1 MSQRDPY
8 EILGV
13 SRSATAD
20 EIRKAYRELARTW
33 HPDRNQGNED
43 AERRF
48 KEIQAAYEVLG
59 DEQKRQQYDRFGA
72 GGPTPDFQSWG
83 SGGHAPGAAG
93 FDFSDL
99 DLNSIFEQFFSR
111 GAPTGGG
118 RRPQR
123 RQRTQPGPN
132 LEHTVWVSLEEAAT
146 GTHREVLIQNPGG
159 DSERV
164 SFRIPAGIA
173 DGQKIRLKGQGSP
186 GPGGRGD
193 LLVTCHVQGHGQLRR
208 VGLDLFVEA
217 PLPFYDA
224 ALGTKV
230 EVPTLGGT
238 TVVTVPPGTS
248 SGSKL
253 RLRGQGLR
261 DERKGTQG
269 DLFVQIKVEIPRK
282 LSPRATELLQ
292 ALRDELTQD
301 DSAEARI
308 EQGT

>member
-13 SRSATAD
+13 SKSASAD
-20 EIRKAYRELARTW
+20 EIKKAYRELARTW
-33 HPDRNQGNED
+33 HPDRNQGNDD

-59 DEQKRQQYDRFGA
+59 DEQKRKQYDRFGA

-83 SGGHAPGAAG
+83 GGQAPGGAG

-111 GAPTGGG
+111 GAGGGG
-118 RRPQR
+118 RASGQRR
-123 RQRTQPGPN
+123 RQRAQPGPN

-146 GTHREVLIQNPGG
+146 GTHREVLIQNTGG

-173 DGQKIRLKGQGSP
+173 DGQKIRLKGQGSH

-208 VGLDLFVEA
+208 VGQDLFVEA

-224 ALGTKV
+224 ALGTKI

-261 DERKGTQG
+261 DERKGTTG

-282 LSPRATELLQ
+282 LSPRAVELLQ
-292 ALRDELTQD
+292 ALRDELAQGS
-301 DSAEARI
+301 DSEVRI